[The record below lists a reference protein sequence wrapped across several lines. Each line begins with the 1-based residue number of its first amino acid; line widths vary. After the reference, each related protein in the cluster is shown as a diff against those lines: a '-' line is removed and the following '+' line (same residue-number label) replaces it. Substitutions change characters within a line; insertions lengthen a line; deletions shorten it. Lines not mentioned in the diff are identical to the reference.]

1 MIFTIVVFL
10 LVLSV
15 LVFVHELGHFMTA
28 KKFGVGV
35 SEFGFGFPPRIAGFY
50 KDQNNKWQKVVGG
63 KDVTDAKD
71 TVYSVNY
78 IPLGGFVKIKGENG
92 DDATDKDS
100 FASRPIWQRFL
111 ILVAGVTMNVI
122 LAMVLFSIGYMI
134 GLPSSADNLPKS
146 AIVTQTNVQ
155 ILDVSKDSP
164 AAKAGIIAGDDIL
177 KVNNQSVKNETEVQ
191 DMITA
196 AGTAQLSL
204 GVQHLGQ
211 YKNVYVT
218 PTWSKDYN
226 KNIVGISMSSAA
238 LVRYPWY
245 LAIWYGCKDA
255 LIYLWLII
263 VSFGLLIK
271 SLFGGA
277 SMAGQVA
284 GPIGIAT
291 ITGQA
296 ARMGFSYLLQF
307 AALLSLNLAVINF
320 IPFPALDGGRA
331 VFLLVEKIKGRPVK
345 KEVEAVMHNIGF
357 ALLMLLVLVV
367 TFKDI
372 LKFFK

>member
-35 SEFGFGFPPRIAGFY
+35 SEFGFGFPPRAIGFY
-50 KDQNNKWQKVVGG
+50 KNWQGKWKKVIGG
-63 KDVTDAKD
+63 KEVTDAKD

-122 LAMVLFSIGYMI
+122 LAMALFSLGYMI

-146 AIVTQTNVQ
+146 AIVTQSNVQ
-155 ILDVSKDSP
+155 IMDVSKDSP
-164 AAKAGIIAGDDIL
+164 AAKAGIIAGDTIL
-177 KVNNQSVKNETEVQ
+177 KVNDQSVGSETEVQ
-191 DMITA
+191 NMITA

-218 PTWSKDYN
+218 PTWNKDYN
-226 KNIVGISMSSAA
+226 KNIVGISMSSAT

-255 LIYLWLII
+255 LLYLWMII

-367 TFKDI
+367 TFKDV

>member
-1 MIFTIVVFL
+1 
-10 LVLSV
+10 
-15 LVFVHELGHFMTA
+15 
-28 KKFGVGV
+28 
-35 SEFGFGFPPRIAGFY
+35 
-50 KDQNNKWQKVVGG
+50 
-63 KDVTDAKD
+63 
-71 TVYSVNY
+71 
-78 IPLGGFVKIKGENG
+78 
-92 DDATDKDS
+92 
-100 FASRPIWQRFL
+100 
-111 ILVAGVTMNVI
+111 MNVI

>member
-10 LVLSV
+10 LVLSL
-15 LVFVHELGHFMTA
+15 LVFVHELGHFLTA
-28 KKFGVGV
+28 RKFGVGA
-35 SEFGFGFPPRIAGFY
+35 SEFGFGFPPRVIGFY
-50 KDQNNKWQKVVGG
+50 KDQNNKWKKVVGG
-63 KDVTDAKD
+63 KEVTDAKD
-71 TVYSVNY
+71 TVYSINA

-92 DDATDKDS
+92 DDASDKDS

-111 ILVAGVTMNVI
+111 ILAAGVTMNVI
-122 LAMVLFSIGYMI
+122 LAMALLSFGYMI
-134 GLPSSADNLPKS
+134 GLPHSSENLPKS
-146 AIVTQTNVQ
+146 AIVTESNVQ
-155 ILDVSKDSP
+155 IMDVAKDSP
-164 AAKAGIIAGDDIL
+164 AAKAGITAGDAIL
-177 KVNNQSVKNETEVQ
+177 KVNGHDVKSETEVQ
-191 DMITA
+191 SLITA
-196 AGTAQLSL
+196 AGTSQMMIGL
-204 GVQHLGQ
+204 QHLGQ
-211 YKNVYVT
+211 YKDIYVT

-226 KNIVGISMSSAA
+226 KNIVGISMASASV
-238 LVRYPWY
+238 VRYPWY
-245 LAIWYGCKDA
+245 LAFWYGSKDA
-255 LIYLWLII
+255 IIYLWMII
-263 VSFGLLIK
+263 VSFGALIA

-331 VFLLVEKIKGRPVK
+331 LFLLFEKIKGRPVK
-345 KEVEAVMHNIGF
+345 RELETVMHNIGF